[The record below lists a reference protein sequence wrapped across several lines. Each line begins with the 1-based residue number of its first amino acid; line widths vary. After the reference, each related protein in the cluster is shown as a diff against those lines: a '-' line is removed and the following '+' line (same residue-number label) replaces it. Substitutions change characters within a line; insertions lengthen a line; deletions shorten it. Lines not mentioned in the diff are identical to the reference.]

1 MKEFSRIDFI
11 LQLRAL
17 TERFTH
23 GHGDSKDMVDGGWRT
38 PVLFSTPPFPWP

>member
-17 TERFTH
+17 AERLTTH
-23 GHGDSKDMVDGGWRT
+23 GHRRRYT
-38 PVLFSTPPFPWP
+38 R